1 MAFAELENPPTE
13 PLDETD
19 TTLGEIDLKN
29 IDLPV
34 QNWMFRFRRVDVGVG
49 GIVPWH
55 SHAARPAL
63 LYILQGEI
71 TEYSTAETAPVLRR
85 AGDTIPEFGDVSHW
99 WRNTGDTHVVILAAD
114 LAEVENCT
122 SGEC

>member
-1 MAFAELENPPTE
+1 MAFAELVNPPTE
-13 PLDETD
+13 PVDETD
-19 TTLGEIDLKN
+19 TTLGEIDLSR

-34 QNWMFRFRRVDVGVG
+34 QNWAFRFRRVDVGVG

-55 SHAARPAL
+55 SHIRRPAL

-71 TEYSTAETAPVLRR
+71 TEYSTEQEAPILRT

-99 WRNTGDTHVVILAAD
+99 WKNTGTTPVVILAAD
-114 LAEVENCT
+114 LAEPSECVA
-122 SGEC
+122 GEC

>member
-1 MAFAELENPPTE
+1 MAFDELNNPPME
-13 PLDETD
+13 PVDETD
-19 TTLGEIDLKN
+19 MTLGEIDLSK

-55 SHAARPAL
+55 SHAERPAL

-71 TEYSTAETAPVLRR
+71 TEYSTAHNAPVVRK
-85 AGDTIPEFGDVSHW
+85 AGETIPEFGDVSHW
-99 WRNTGDTHVVILAAD
+99 WKNTGTEHVIILAAD
-114 LAEVENCT
+114 LADAPKCT